1 MTITKSK
8 VEVVTTLVAYS
19 TSPLPSLANIGNTAN
34 PGTAACIINVLY
46 STLGK
51 LEPNKTIHPAC
62 SPSSTFAGC

>member
-51 LEPNKTIHPAC
+51 LEPNNT
-62 SPSSTFAGC
+62 